1 MTRSKRNTKTKAL
14 QNLKAL
20 RTLAIEKVGQ
30 AREAVEAAREVV
42 IARTD
47 EARAKAGEMVTSL
60 EKVFEQ
66 RVSKAINRLGVPSA
80 KEVRDLSRQVSQLKA
95 SVEKLRRA
103 RA

>member
-1 MTRSKRNTKTKAL
+1 MNRSKRNTSTKAL
-14 QNLKAL
+14 QNLK
-20 RTLAIEKVGQ
+20 TLAIAK
-30 AREAVEAAREVV
+30 VEAAKDAV

-47 EARAKAGEMVTSL
+47 EARARTVQVMTKL

-66 RVSKAINRLGVPSA
+66 RVSKVISRLGVPSS
-80 KEVRDLSRQVSQLKA
+80 KEVRELSRRVSQLKS